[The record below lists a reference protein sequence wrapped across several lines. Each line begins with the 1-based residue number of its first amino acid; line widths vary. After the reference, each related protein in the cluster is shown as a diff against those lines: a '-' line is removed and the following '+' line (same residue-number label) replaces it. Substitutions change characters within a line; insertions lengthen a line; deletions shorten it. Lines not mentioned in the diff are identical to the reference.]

1 MHTIDRWNFIKKK
14 LPRKGSLLSVWRGK
28 IFGNRSGKNPTRGVS
43 NGKTKGGDS
52 SRRCVRAIDT
62 NPPPIRIDP
71 LESYT
76 AAFVF
81 YPPLRPSTRTRGG
94 TRLLTSPF
102 FQLEGGGKAATVTH
116 FLWRNNAIVV
126 RKFAVLRTSHVP
138 LSALIDSRALRG
150 NPPLFSSFFC
160 FSFLFLSLSF
170 FFFWQA
176 FDRPRLIPTLISS
189 KWKGFE
195 GGEKSWLYVIN
206 LVSRHFGSFDEVFF
220 FSSSS
225 FWYSVDACI
234 FIEYYYWHETLLSP
248 TIFSFEIID
257 RMKKRRRR
265 K

>member
-14 LPRKGSLLSVWRGK
+14 LPRKGSLLFVWRAK
-28 IFGNRSGKNPTRGVS
+28 IFGNRSGKNPTGGVS
-43 NGKTKGGDS
+43 NGKTKSGDS

-160 FSFLFLSLSF
+160 FSFLFLSLSLSSFFGKPLIDRDWYRHWYRQSEKGLKDERKVGYMWLIWSVDTLVRSMKF
-170 FFFWQA
+170 FFF
-176 FDRPRLIPTLISS
+176 
-189 KWKGFE
+189 
-195 GGEKSWLYVIN
+195 
-206 LVSRHFGSFDEVFF
+206 FF
-220 FSSSS
+220 F
-225 FWYSVDACI
+225 FLI
-234 FIEYYYWHETLLSP
+234 Q
-248 TIFSFEIID
+248 
-257 RMKKRRRR
+257 RRRVYFYR
-265 K
+265 ILLLARDAFVANYFFVRNYR